1 MGRKLTKS
9 DSFPR
14 ELTIGPMTELLEELQ
29 ELCESESWED
39 DFQEFF
45 EANAIKFW
53 GWDPTQEHR
62 FEYAAGG

>member
-1 MGRKLTKS
+1 
-9 DSFPR
+9 
-14 ELTIGPMTELLEELQ
+14 MTELLEELQ